1 MKKKIVPLI
10 LTILQSSHHIR
21 IMHCQRATLR
31 YDLITRNIRKSK
43 IYSCTLKSSSR
54 TQICQFYVPQ
64 VPHVKHAYFSPS
76 NQPIKFSILLN
87 DPTLTSLS
95 YNKVKL
101 VLTGCPSFP
110 LRPAR
115 PLNPDDPLHEKKN
128 VIIKLLMTGKFKSKF
143 ITSRCRYLPVLLWVP
158 SVPGVP
164 SFLAIPGKKLNT

>member
-1 MKKKIVPLI
+1 MKDLLLHAQVVVKKTNVSI
-10 LTILQSSHHIR
+10 LRPTSAAR
-21 IMHCQRATLR
+21 E
-31 YDLITRNIRKSK
+31 TR
-43 IYSCTLKSSSR
+43 L
-54 TQICQFYVPQ
+54 F
-64 VPHVKHAYFSPS
+64 FPS